1 MASIVGSRGQ
11 EFSVAGDLFTG
22 IGVHC
27 MVAEGVGSSQQ
38 LLDVGEKGVYSSYTS
53 IFSKV

>member
-38 LLDVGEKGVYSSYTS
+38 LLDVGEKGVYSSYTYTY
-53 IFSKV
+53 